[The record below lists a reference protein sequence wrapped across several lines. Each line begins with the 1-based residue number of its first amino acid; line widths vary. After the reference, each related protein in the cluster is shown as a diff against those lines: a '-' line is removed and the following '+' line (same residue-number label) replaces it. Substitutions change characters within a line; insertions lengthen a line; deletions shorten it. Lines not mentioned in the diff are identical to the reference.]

1 MANKKNFKK
10 KNFKKGNDKKDR
22 EDVRTTD
29 RVPEE
34 DQVKGPNDISWRT
47 RNKTAVNNAANVV
60 FQAMTGSPLRVLN
73 HALAD
78 CPAGAPGI
86 QVFLTMP
93 TVGEAGDRTDAVNI
107 AASVLYQK
115 LRRNISGQRSYDAP
129 DLMEY
134 LFKMDNAMCFGA
146 ELVRLVGLINYVSP
160 NNRYTCQAIIKA
172 LGYDFDN
179 LVTHQTQLRSVV
191 TNYASR
197 INQYTVPK
205 TIPLFERHYWLFS
218 NIWKD
223 EDTNKAQLYA
233 YVPRCIWV
241 ANETE
246 STIAPGLH
254 TEPWYNVGWNSSTQS
269 LSGLKTV
276 ADIYNMTN
284 KLLRGIVSSED
295 VSTISGDLGKVYG
308 DNRFVIPGV
317 SETFYTVPTYA
328 YETLVEIEN
337 MTICPEITDEVIRAR
352 TISHGEDNVLHTDLV
367 NMQAAPNATRAV
379 FDTSVVGPTLL
390 NIHGN
395 AINPDLI
402 MLATSSTCFCSGR
415 SDGHF
420 DVNAFASEVVFGS
433 RIYFYA
439 KGTNGYILDYVN
451 VYSHYGVA
459 STLTEGSRMPAFLA
473 AYESFM
479 HHPIY
484 YLHATTESEVEVTTP
499 VSALLMNMD
508 NVGEVPLG
516 DLQNIQDAA
525 ILSLYNITE
534 DNSGL

>member
-10 KNFKKGNDKKDR
+10 KNFKKNNDRNDRPSIKD
-22 EDVRTTD
+22 TD
-29 RVPEE
+29 RVAEE
-34 DQVKGPNDISWRT
+34 DQIKGPNDISWRT

-60 FQAMTGSPLRVLN
+60 FQAMTGSPLKVLTN
-73 HALAD
+73 AMAD
-78 CPAGAPGI
+78 TPAGAPGI

-93 TVGEAGDRTDAVNI
+93 TVGQAGDRTDAVNI
-107 AASVLYQK
+107 AASVMYQK
-115 LRRNISGQRSYDAP
+115 LRRFISGQRAYDAP

-134 LFKMDNAMCFGA
+134 LFKMDSAMCFGA

-172 LGYDFDN
+172 LGYDFDD
-179 LVTHQTQLRSVV
+179 LVKHQSQLRSVV

-223 EDTNKAQLYA
+223 EDSNKAQLYA
-233 YVPRCIWV
+233 YVPRCIWI

-269 LSGLKTV
+269 LSNLKTLD
-276 ADIYNMTN
+276 DIINMTN
-284 KLLRGIVSSED
+284 TILRGIVSSED

-317 SETFYTVPTYA
+317 SETFYTEPTYA

-352 TISHGEDNVLHTDLV
+352 AITHGEDNVLHTDLID
-367 NMQAAPNATRAV
+367 MQAASNSTRAV
-379 FDTSVVGPTLL
+379 FDESVMGPTLL

-402 MLATSSTCFCSGR
+402 MLATSSTCFYQGLAN
-415 SDGHF
+415 GHF
-420 DVNAFASEVVFGS
+420 SVDAYASEVVFGS

-439 KGTNGYILDYVN
+439 KSGNSYILDYVN
-451 VYSHYGVA
+451 VYSHYGIA
-459 STLTEGSRMPAFLA
+459 ATLSEGSRVAAFLG

-484 YLHATTESEVEVTTP
+484 YLHATTETEFNVNTP
-499 VSALLMNMD
+499 VSAILMNMD
-508 NVGEVPLG
+508 NVGEVPRE
-516 DLQNIQDAA
+516 DLQEIQNAA